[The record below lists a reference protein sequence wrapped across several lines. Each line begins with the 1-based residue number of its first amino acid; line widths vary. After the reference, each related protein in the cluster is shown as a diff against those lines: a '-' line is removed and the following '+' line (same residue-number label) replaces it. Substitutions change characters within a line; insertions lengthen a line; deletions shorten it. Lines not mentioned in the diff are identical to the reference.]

1 MNSQI
6 TLIYI
11 EENQKE
17 LLNVISQSV
26 KNNISFEFM
35 NNKELYF
42 FIYDEEDFNFKKS
55 ILGEKIINLKNK
67 VN

>member
-35 NNKELYF
+35 NEKELYF

>member
-35 NNKELYF
+35 NEKELYF

-67 VN
+67 AN